1 MLTPDLITEAMRR
14 HARTV
19 LMPSVA
25 RAVADDLNDA
35 KAANA
40 KRSAFLA
47 RPDTQTLLAHL
58 DLGDGPS
65 SLDLAQFLITEAML
79 RSNERA
85 MDILYR
91 IAGKV
96 AEYAEEK

>member
-1 MLTPDLITEAMRR
+1 MTTPDQITEAVRK
-14 HARTV
+14 HAKTV

-25 RAVADDLNDA
+25 RAFADDLNRA
-35 KAANA
+35 KAANVL
-40 KRSAFLA
+40 RDAFLSS
-47 RPDTQTLLAHL
+47 PDVRTLLTHL
-58 DLGDGPS
+58 VLGDRPS
-65 SLDLAQFLITEAML
+65 NWDLAQFLIDEAIL
-79 RSNERA
+79 RGNERA